1 MKAEERRLEKEE
13 ESYWTAGGEDLD
25 LARKVVQYALAAQPR
40 QPATLFRA
48 LQIAR
53 RAAPP
58 PPLAARIES
67 DLETPAKRLRELL
80 ALLDLL
86 GDENLPAAEAVFDHL
101 VPAVGELKLS
111 DSDLAGLGQRRERA
125 SNRVE
130 AAAALLETIGWERV
144 PDPWQVELRDLL
156 ESLRNA
162 AAEHQARALVV
173 SGGEGLV
180 LGLNV
185 FHHDGAGVEAIS
197 LSDPAMETQGR
208 VVLSRHAAERGVGW
222 KLEWPLTY
230 EGTSLG
236 LALALAALTAFEN
249 LPNDPLLA
257 ASGEVDQSGAVRWV
271 AGIEAKLRA
280 ACKGGFRRLLLPAA
294 NREEVEALGL
304 QEAPTL
310 IYVSN
315 VKEIRPRLA
324 EAGAPSDFSLGG
336 RTRFLMAAMSAA
348 GLDVYGE
355 RDIEHGRQFR
365 VADGAGDASVQV
377 YDGARSNANAGGA
390 ANSARA
396 LAEEVIARLY
406 GGESDQ
412 KRESRKWK
420 LVAERRRESLREALE
435 VAGADPRP
443 AKGASEQWR
452 FTLQRPGSRA
462 QVTLWRTGTLMLQG
476 EGGAFD
482 HLAELIAAEV
492 ADLANA
498 QGVSLAGSGG
508 VDDVL
513 AELPRDVPWAGTD
526 ESGKGD
532 YFGPLVSAAVL
543 VDAEIAAQLEA
554 LGVQD
559 SKKLTDRRVNDLA
572 PKLRRL
578 LAGRFHL
585 TSISPPTYNK
595 LHTEMRAEKKNL
607 NTLLA
612 WGHARSIEDLLG
624 KGRRPDYVIIDKFAD
639 ASYIERK
646 LLADTRESGIRIIQV
661 TKAEADLA
669 VAAASI
675 LAREAFLAWLAR
687 KSAELGF
694 TLPKGASPQV
704 IETGRRIIAELGES
718 ALGDYAKLSFKTT
731 KKVLAA

>member
-1 MKAEERRLEKEE
+1 MKVEERRLEKEE
-13 ESYWTAGGEDLD
+13 EAYWTAGGEDLD
-25 LARKVVQYALAAQPR
+25 LARKVVQSALAAQPR
-40 QPATLFRA
+40 RPATLFRA

-53 RAAPP
+53 RAEPP
-58 PPLAARIES
+58 APLAARIES
-67 DLETPAKRLRELL
+67 DLETPANRLRELL
-80 ALLDLL
+80 VLLDFL
-86 GDENLPAAEAVFDHL
+86 GDENLPAAEVVFDHL
-101 VPAVGELKLS
+101 VPAVGELELS
-111 DSDLAGLGQRRERA
+111 DIDLASLGRSRERA
-125 SNRVE
+125 SNRIE

-144 PDPWQVELRDLL
+144 PNPWRVELCDLL
-156 ESLRNA
+156 ECLRSA
-162 AAEHQARALVV
+162 AAKHQARALVV
-173 SGGEGLV
+173 TGGEGLA
-180 LGLNV
+180 LGLSV
-185 FHHDGAGVEAIS
+185 FEHEREGVEAIS

-208 VVLSRHAAERGVGW
+208 IVLSRHAAERGIGW

-236 LALALAALTAFEN
+236 LALALAALVAFEN

-257 ASGEVDQSGAVRWV
+257 ASGEVDQSGAVGWV

-280 ACKGGFRRLLLPAA
+280 ACEAGFRRLLLPAA
-294 NREEVEALGL
+294 NREEVEGLGL
-304 QEAPTL
+304 QETPTL

-315 VKEIRPRLA
+315 IKEIRPRLA

-348 GLDVYGE
+348 GLDIQGE
-355 RDIEHGRQFR
+355 REIAHGRQFR
-365 VADGAGDASVQV
+365 VADGAGEASIQV
-377 YDGARSNANAGGA
+377 YDGAKSNANAGGA

-435 VAGADPRP
+435 LAGAASRP

-462 QVTLWRTGTLMLQG
+462 QATLWRTGTLMLQG
-476 EGGAFD
+476 EGAAFD
-482 HLAELIAAEV
+482 QLAELIAAEV
-492 ADLANA
+492 ADLANSE
-498 QGVSLAGSGG
+498 GVSAGSKG
-508 VDDVL
+508 VDALL

-572 PKLRRL
+572 PQLRRL

-585 TSISPPTYNK
+585 TLIGPPTYNK
-595 LHTEMRAEKKNL
+595 LYAEMRAEQKNL

-704 IETGRRIIAELGES
+704 IEAARRIVVERGEP

-731 KKVLAA
+731 KKVLAT